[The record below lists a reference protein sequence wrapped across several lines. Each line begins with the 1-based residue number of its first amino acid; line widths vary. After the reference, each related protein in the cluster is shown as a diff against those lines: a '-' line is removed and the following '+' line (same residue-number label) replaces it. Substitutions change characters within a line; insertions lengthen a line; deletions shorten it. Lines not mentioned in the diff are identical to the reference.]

1 MAHKATAII
10 STELNG
16 VGTWG
21 VGEEA
26 WLEEAW
32 LPNSVPLE
40 VENFVLQY

>member
-1 MAHKATAII
+1 
-10 STELNG
+10 
-16 VGTWG
+16 

-26 WLEEAW
+26 WLEEDW

>member
-1 MAHKATAII
+1 MVHKATAII
-10 STELNG
+10 SAELNG

-40 VENFVLQY
+40 VENFVL